1 MTTTAPIGIF
11 GGTFDP
17 VHFGHLR
24 PVLEVLEELPLAEVR
39 LIPVHVPPHRDTPSV
54 SSAQRLE
61 LLRLAVE
68 GVPGLVV
75 DDRETRRPG
84 PSYTVDTLADL
95 RREFPHRS
103 LCLILGMDSF
113 LGLPSWHRWQE
124 LTRYAHLVVLDRPG
138 SAPPAEGVLADW
150 LAERRTESP
159 EPLRSSSAG
168 AVYFHPVTQLDI
180 SATMIRHL
188 IAAGRLPRFLVPEA
202 VWRRI
207 VEQGLYGWTAGTFI
221 HTT

>member
-24 PVLEVLEELPLAEVR
+24 PVLEVLEELSLAEVR

-54 SSAQRLE
+54 SSAERLE
-61 LLRLAVE
+61 LLRLAVA

-95 RREFPHRS
+95 RGEFPHRS

-138 SAPPAEGVLADW
+138 CAPPTSGVLADW
-150 LAERRTESP
+150 LAERRIETP
-159 EPLRSSSAG
+159 EPLRTSSAG

-180 SATMIRHL
+180 SATMIRRL

-207 VEQGLYGWTAGTFI
+207 TEQGLYGWAAGTST

>member
-24 PVLEVLEELPLAEVR
+24 PVLEVLEELSLAEVR
-39 LIPVHVPPHRDTPSV
+39 LIPAHVPPHRDTPSV
-54 SSAQRLE
+54 SSVQRLE
-61 LLRLAVE
+61 LLRLAVD

-95 RREFPHRS
+95 RGEFPHRS

-138 SAPPAEGVLADW
+138 CAPPTSGALADW
-150 LAERRTESP
+150 LAERRIEAP
-159 EPLRSSSAG
+159 EPLRTSSAG

-180 SATMIRHL
+180 SATMIRRL

-202 VWRRI
+202 VWQRI
-207 VEQGLYGWTAGTFI
+207 AEQGLYGWTAGTST